1 MFLLAH
7 IAGIP
12 AEELLPLASSGLGA
26 TIVTLLAS
34 SIGAAISMA
43 RVRRYR

>member
-1 MFLLAH
+1 MLLAH

-26 TIVTLLAS
+26 AIVALLAS
-34 SIGAAISMA
+34 SIGVALSAA
-43 RVRRYR
+43 RVPRCR